1 VSIDRHSLS
10 RLMND
15 AIAEARQAF
24 ADECGDI
31 PVGCLIIKDDQVIA
45 KAHNEKELTND
56 PTAHAEIL
64 AIRRAAVAL
73 KSWRLRGCLLITT
86 LEPCPM
92 CTEAIIQSRVSTLV
106 FGAYDLRSGACGS
119 AFNLFGNDRIYPIPE
134 IVGGIEE
141 DQCQQLLNGFFKA
154 VREREE

>member
-1 VSIDRHSLS
+1 MANDRQKLS
-10 RLMND
+10 TLMNT
-15 AIAEARQAF
+15 ALEEARLTLTN
-24 ADECGDI
+24 ESGDI

-106 FGAYDLRSGACGS
+106 FGAYDIRSGACGS

-134 IVGGIEE
+134 IIGGIEE
-141 DQCQQLLNGFFKA
+141 DQCQQLLNGFFKT
-154 VREREE
+154 VRERD